1 LRGKPLQMRMILIW
15 TGLFSP
21 SFHEFPNDF
30 ARRPAHVVSASF
42 RYRLGVA
49 SRAIAAIAGGYGVA
63 ALSAAA
69 LALCLP
75 AAFGMARSEAAM
87 TGTLASFIVF
97 ALAVMWVFAARTA
110 WRAWS
115 GLVIAAV
122 VPGSLVLLLTRA
134 GGGGA

>member
-1 LRGKPLQMRMILIW
+1 MSMILIW
-15 TGLFSP
+15 LP
-21 SFHEFPNDF
+21 SFPFLFHEFPNDF
-30 ARRPAHVVSASF
+30 ARRPACVVSASF

-49 SRAIAAIAGGYGVA
+49 SRAVAAIAGGYGIA
-63 ALSAAA
+63 ALFAAA

-87 TGTLASFIVF
+87 TGTLVSFLVF
-97 ALAVMWVFAARTA
+97 ALAAMWVFAARSA

-115 GLVIAAV
+115 GLAVAAV
-122 VPGSLVLLLTRA
+122 PPGLLVLLLSRT

>member
-1 LRGKPLQMRMILIW
+1 MSMILIW
-15 TGLFSP
+15 IGFFSP
-21 SFHEFPNDF
+21 FFHEFPNDF

-49 SRAIAAIAGGYGVA
+49 SRAVAAIAGGYGVA
-63 ALSAAA
+63 ALFAAA
-69 LALCLP
+69 LAVCLP
-75 AAFGMARSEAAM
+75 AAFGTARSEAVM

-115 GLVIAAV
+115 GLAVAAV
-122 VPGSLVLLLTRA
+122 PPGLLLLLLTRS

>member
-1 LRGKPLQMRMILIW
+1 MILIC
-15 TGLFSP
+15 LRFFPP

-30 ARRPAHVVSASF
+30 VRRPARVVSASF

-49 SRAIAAIAGGYGVA
+49 SRALAAIAGGYGVA

-115 GLVIAAV
+115 GLAIAALL
-122 VPGSLVLLLTRA
+122 PGLLVLLMLTRA

>member
-1 LRGKPLQMRMILIW
+1 V
-15 TGLFSP
+15 
-21 SFHEFPNDF
+21 
-30 ARRPAHVVSASF
+30 RRPARGVSAGV

-49 SRAIAAIAGGYGVA
+49 ARAAAAILGGYGIA
-63 ALSAAA
+63 ALFAAV

-87 TGTLASFIVF
+87 TGTLVSFIVF

-110 WRAWS
+110 WRAWG
-115 GLVIAAV
+115 GLAV
-122 VPGSLVLLLTRA
+122 LALPLGLLLLLFTQT

>member
-1 LRGKPLQMRMILIW
+1 MSMILIW
-15 TGLFSP
+15 LPFLSP

-30 ARRPAHVVSASF
+30 VRRPARVVSASF

-49 SRAIAAIAGGYGVA
+49 SRAVAAIAGGYGVA

-115 GLVIAAV
+115 GLVIAALL
-122 VPGSLVLLLTRA
+122 PGLLVLLLTRT

>member
-1 LRGKPLQMRMILIW
+1 MSA
-15 TGLFSP
+15 GL
-21 SFHEFPNDF
+21 
-30 ARRPAHVVSASF
+30 

-87 TGTLASFIVF
+87 TGTLASFLVF
-97 ALAVMWVFAARTA
+97 AVAVMWVFAARSA
-110 WRAWS
+110 WRAWI
-115 GLVIAAV
+115 GLVIAAA
-122 VPGSLVLLLTRA
+122 PLGALLLVLPTPGA
-134 GGGGA
+134 GA

>member
-1 LRGKPLQMRMILIW
+1 MSIILI
-15 TGLFSP
+15 LLIFFP
-21 SFHEFPNDF
+21 FHEFPNDLV
-30 ARRPAHVVSASF
+30 RRPARVVTTGV
-42 RYRLGVA
+42 RYRLSVA

-63 ALSAAA
+63 ALSSAV

-115 GLVIAAV
+115 GLAIAAV
-122 VPGSLVLLLTRA
+122 PLGLLLLLLIRITGSRA
-134 GGGGA
+134 

>member
-1 LRGKPLQMRMILIW
+1 M
-15 TGLFSP
+15 TAGL
-21 SFHEFPNDF
+21 
-30 ARRPAHVVSASF
+30 

-49 SRAIAAIAGGYGVA
+49 ARALAAIAGGYGVA
-63 ALSAAA
+63 ALSAAV

-110 WRAWS
+110 LRAWS
-115 GLVIAAV
+115 GLVVAAV
-122 VPGSLVLLLTRA
+122 PLAVLLLLFTRTPGA
-134 GGGGA
+134 GA

>member
-1 LRGKPLQMRMILIW
+1 
-15 TGLFSP
+15 
-21 SFHEFPNDF
+21 
-30 ARRPAHVVSASF
+30 VSASF

-49 SRAIAAIAGGYGVA
+49 SRAVAAIAGGYGVA

-115 GLVIAAV
+115 GLAVAAV
-122 VPGSLVLLLTRA
+122 PPGLLLWLLARA

>member
-1 LRGKPLQMRMILIW
+1 V
-15 TGLFSP
+15 TSGL
-21 SFHEFPNDF
+21 
-30 ARRPAHVVSASF
+30 

-49 SRAIAAIAGGYGVA
+49 ARAIAAILGGYGIA
-63 ALSAAA
+63 ALFAAV

-87 TGTLASFIVF
+87 TGTMASFLVF

-110 WRAWS
+110 LRAWS

-122 VPGSLVLLLTRA
+122 PLGVLLLVLPRIT
-134 GGGGA
+134 GGGA

>member
-1 LRGKPLQMRMILIW
+1 MSMILIW
-15 TGLFSP
+15 TDFFSP

-49 SRAIAAIAGGYGVA
+49 SRAVAAIAGGYGVA
-63 ALSAAA
+63 ALCAAA
-69 LALCLP
+69 LAMCLP
-75 AAFGMARSEAAM
+75 AAFGMARSEATM

-110 WRAWS
+110 LRAWS
-115 GLVIAAV
+115 GLAIAALL
-122 VPGSLVLLLTRA
+122 PGLLVLLMLTRA